1 MIPAVVLAEPSA
13 HARRDWPDA
22 PFLAL
27 DLDAFGRNVVHL
39 ANTII
44 ARGGKQWRP
53 HTKALRSPQIARRLV
68 AAGAGGVTCATVWEA
83 QSMVDAGITDI
94 LVASQVVAPG
104 AVRMLAELNRS
115 ARVIVAIDA
124 PSHVALLSAAAS
136 AAGVCIP
143 VVIEVDIGLD
153 RAGVPPGLAAADL
166 ARSVGSHRHLQFC
179 GLMAWEGH
187 TTRITDSAAKE
198 AAIRASVALLT
209 DSARH
214 CVAAGMAV
222 QIVSCGGTGTYPVTS
237 RIDGVTELQAGGG
250 VFGDVRYRQEF
261 GLPLEPALTLVATV
275 LSRPSVRRIV
285 CDAGWKYHG
294 YHPTLSQPLHLAG
307 AAQLAFSAEHLTLD
321 CDTDEAA
328 FAVGERI
335 EFAVGYADSTV
346 FLHRELFAMR
356 DGAID
361 EVLPLPTRP

>member
-1 MIPAVVLAEPSA
+1 MTTAVLAAGPSA
-13 HARRDWPDA
+13 YARQHWPGA

-53 HTKALRSPQIARRLV
+53 HTKALRSPEIARRLV
-68 AAGAGGVTCATVWEA
+68 AAGACGVTCATVWEA
-83 QSMVDAGITDI
+83 GTMVGAGIREVLI
-94 LVASQVVAPG
+94 ASQVVAPS
-104 AVRMLAELNRS
+104 AVQQLAALNQH
-115 ARVIVAIDA
+115 ANVIAAIDA
-124 PSHVALLSAAAS
+124 PSHVALLDAAAT
-136 AAGVCIP
+136 AAGVVIP

-153 RAGVPPGLAAADL
+153 RAGVKPGRAAAEL
-166 ARSVGSHRHLQFC
+166 ARLVCSQPHLRFC
-179 GLMAWEGH
+179 GVMAWEGQ
-187 TTRITDSAAKE
+187 TTRIADAAAKE

-209 DSARH
+209 DTARH
-214 CVAAGMAV
+214 CVEAGIAV
-222 QIVSCGGTGTYPVTS
+222 PIVSCGGTGTYQVTS
-237 RIDGVTELQAGGG
+237 HIDGVTELQAGGG

-261 GLPLEPALTLVATV
+261 GLPLEQALTLWATV
-275 LSRPSVRRIV
+275 LSRPSARRIV

-294 YHPTLSQPLHLAG
+294 YHPTLSQPLRLPG
-307 AAQLAFSAEHLTLD
+307 AARLAFSAEHLTLD
-321 CDTDEAA
+321 CETDIAA

-356 DGAID
+356 HGAIE